1 MRPKNAAVHLTQ
13 ACLLALPLL
22 ALPAHAVPIL
32 GAGYGNALTATL
44 PGPNTNFYGDI
55 AVDAAGNRYV
65 TGGLGSSV
73 YKVSAAGAVTAFV
86 NPVNGSTVLGLEVV
100 GDKLYVG
107 SESSGLTR
115 VDLATGAQ
123 TSLAAASGAPMAM
136 AYGAGKLYV
145 GTHSGLYAYDTLAN
159 TLSTTSI
166 LGSLVNSLAFAK
178 DGKLLV
184 SDYNNSRILSY
195 NTSNN
200 SSTVFRSGIGSVG
213 GIAVHQPTGLV
224 YAASESS
231 STLLQIAA
239 NGSASSV
246 FATGFTTDGG
256 YYPTALNFSNDFSS
270 LYYLQSGANSSFQMH
285 AINGFTP
292 AQHGVPEPGVLALVL
307 LGLGAAFTARRCG
320 RS

>member
-1 MRPKNAAVHLTQ
+1 MHPKKIALRLT
-13 ACLLALPLL
+13 LGSLVTLPLL
-22 ALPAHAVPIL
+22 APLAHAVPTL
-32 GAGYGNALTATL
+32 GAGYSNAVAATL
-44 PGPNTNFYGDI
+44 PGPNSNFYGDI

-65 TGGLGSSV
+65 TGGLGTSV
-73 YKVSAAGAVTAFV
+73 YRVNAAGAVSAYV

-100 GDKLYVG
+100 GNQLFVG

-123 TSLAAASGAPMAM
+123 TSLATASGAPMAL

-145 GTHSGLYAYDTLAN
+145 GTNSGLYAYDTNAN
-159 TLSTTSI
+159 TLISTSI
-166 LGSLVNSLAFAK
+166 LGSLVNSLAFAN

-200 SSTVFRSGIGSVG
+200 SSTLFRSGIGSIG
-213 GIAVHQPTGLV
+213 GIAVHQPSGLV

-231 STLLQIAA
+231 NTLLQIAA

-246 FATGFTTDGG
+246 FATGFSTDGG

-270 LYYLQSGANSSFQMH
+270 LYYLQSGANSTFQMQ
-285 AINGFTP
+285 AIHGFSS
-292 AQHGVPEPGVLALVL
+292 AQNGVPEPGMPALVL
-307 LGLGAAFTARRCG
+307 LGLGAAFTARRFG
-320 RS
+320 RR